1 MFGREVIYTDVEV
14 INEANVTEVLREALT
29 VHEKNRRE
37 IQHLYDVYR
46 GKHAILERIKEVRPE
61 INNKIVVNYPYRIVR
76 FKTGYDLGE
85 PIQYVS
91 KTNNQ
96 NVLKLNDYVEARDKR
111 TNDISLVEW
120 VHIGGEGY
128 RYAMATPGQ
137 AVPFTIATLD
147 PRFTFVVFDR
157 KIEHNQKMCCT
168 FSEDSS
174 GKATYYVY
182 TDTESFVIKDNT
194 ILSKQTYYAI
204 RQPIIEYHF
213 NNAYLGS
220 FEPVETMCEAIDAIA
235 SDRLDGLDQFVQAFM
250 LFKGINVD
258 SEDFA
263 RLKQEGAL
271 VSPPEGDVE
280 YIISEL
286 NQSSTQTLLDNM
298 YQQLLEIVGMP
309 NRNGG
314 YSTSDTGLAV
324 IYRDG
329 WSDAEAYAKSDE
341 MMFKRS
347 ENQFLSLII
356 DICNDL
362 DDMDI
367 SVSDIEI
374 NFTRRNY
381 ENIAQKS
388 EVLLGML
395 SSDKIH
401 PKLAFTHSGM
411 FPDPESAYKM
421 SAEYAEEM
429 ERKEMQEMEDGSD
442 TDPNRGSVLVSS
454 YYRG

>member
-14 INEANVTEVLREALT
+14 INESNVRDVLREALT
-29 VHEKNRRE
+29 VHDKNRRE

-46 GKHAILERIKEVRPE
+46 GKHSILSRIKEVRPE

-96 NVLKLNDYVEARDKR
+96 NVLKLNEYVEARDKR
-111 TNDISLVEW
+111 TNDIALVEW
-120 VHIGGEGY
+120 VHIGGQGY
-128 RYAMATPGQ
+128 RYAMATPGES
-137 AVPFTIATLD
+137 VPFTIATLD
-147 PRFTFVVFDR
+147 PRYTFVVFDR

-182 TDTESFVIKDNT
+182 TDTESFVIKDDK
-194 ILSKQTYYAI
+194 ILSRKTYFAV
-204 RQPIIEYHF
+204 RQPIVEYHF

-220 FEPVETMCEAIDAIA
+220 FEPVETMCDAINSIA

-258 SEDFA
+258 SDDFV

-271 VSPPEGDVE
+271 VAPPDGDVE

-356 DICNDL
+356 DICNNL
-362 DDMDI
+362 DDMNI

-429 ERKEMQEMEDGSD
+429 ERKEMQDMGDDSD
-442 TDPNRGSVLVSS
+442 PHRGSVLVSS